1 MLFLL
6 FHLGTERYAL
16 ATGQVV
22 EVLPLVSIRR
32 IPQVPSGVAGVFDY
46 HGAVVPVMDLSEV
59 MLGRSAPPR
68 LSTRIIVVHYPD
80 QRAEP
85 RLLGLIAEKVTET
98 MRREATDFSPSRIA
112 NGNAS
117 YLGPLTTDERG
128 LVQRIEVNQLLPA
141 AVRDVLFQAAADS

>member
-16 ATGQVV
+16 EAGRVV
-22 EVLPLVSIRR
+22 EVLPLVSIRP
-32 IPQVPSGVAGVFDY
+32 IPHVPAGVAGVFDY
-46 HGAVVPVMDLSEV
+46 HGAAMPVMDLSEL
-59 MLGRSAPPR
+59 MLGRPAPTR

-80 QRAEP
+80 ERAEP

-98 MRREATDFSPSRIA
+98 IRREVTDFSPSGVM
-112 NGNAS
+112 NGDAA
-117 YLGPLTTDERG
+117 YLGPLTTDDRG

-141 AVRDVLFQAAADS
+141 AVRDVLFKAPADI